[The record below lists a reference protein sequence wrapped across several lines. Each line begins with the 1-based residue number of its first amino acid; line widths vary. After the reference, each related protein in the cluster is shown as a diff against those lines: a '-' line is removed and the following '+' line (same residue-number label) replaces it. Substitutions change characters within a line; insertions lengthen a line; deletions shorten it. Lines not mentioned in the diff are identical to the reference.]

1 MRFCKIY
8 SVEERGKEMKKGLN
22 KNEMEFCRLKVE
34 GKTDLQAAKG
44 AGYSEQYGKNLLKKE
59 YIQKEIKKL
68 LEEKR
73 KEEIADDT
81 DILQFLTSV
90 MKGDAYKE
98 KNDAVMKDR
107 MRAAELL
114 GKRQNVFEQTD
125 SKNDV
130 VIIVD
135 DIVNKGK
142 C

>member
-1 MRFCKIY
+1 
-8 SVEERGKEMKKGLN
+8 MKKSLS
-22 KNEMEFCRLKVE
+22 KYEIVFCRLKVE
-34 GKTDLQAAKG
+34 GKTDLQAAKE
-44 AGYSEQYGKNLLKKE
+44 AGYVEEYGKNLLKKE
-59 YIQKEIKKL
+59 YIQNEIKRL
-68 LEEKR
+68 QEEKK
-73 KEEIADDT
+73 KEEIANDT

-98 KNDAVMKDR
+98 KNDGVMKDR

>member
-1 MRFCKIY
+1 
-8 SVEERGKEMKKGLN
+8 MKKSLS
-22 KNEMEFCRLKVE
+22 KNEIVFCRLKVE
-34 GKTDLQAAKG
+34 GKTDLQAAKE
-44 AGYSEQYGKNLLKKE
+44 AGYVEEYGKNLLKKE
-59 YIQKEIKKL
+59 YIQNEIKRL
-68 LEEKR
+68 QEEKK
-73 KEEIADDT
+73 KEEIANDT

-98 KNDAVMKDR
+98 KNDGVMKDR

-125 SKNDV
+125 CKTDV

>member
-22 KNEMEFCRLKVE
+22 KNEIEFCRLKVE

-125 SKNDV
+125 SKNDL
-130 VIIVD
+130 VIIVE

>member
-22 KNEMEFCRLKVE
+22 KNEIEFCRLKVE

>member
-1 MRFCKIY
+1 
-8 SVEERGKEMKKGLN
+8 MKKSLS
-22 KNEMEFCRLKVE
+22 KNEIVFCRLKVE
-34 GKTDLQAAKG
+34 GKTDLQAAKE
-44 AGYSEQYGKNLLKKE
+44 AGYVEEYGKNLLKKE
-59 YIQKEIKKL
+59 YIQNEIKRL
-68 LEEKR
+68 QEEQK
-73 KEEIADDT
+73 KEEIANDT

-98 KNDAVMKDR
+98 KNDGVMKDR

>member
-1 MRFCKIY
+1 M
-8 SVEERGKEMKKGLN
+8 
-22 KNEMEFCRLKVE
+22 
-34 GKTDLQAAKG
+34 
-44 AGYSEQYGKNLLKKE
+44 LKKE
-59 YIQKEIKKL
+59 YIQNEIKRL
-68 LEEKR
+68 QEEKK
-73 KEEIADDT
+73 KEEIANDT

-98 KNDAVMKDR
+98 KNDGVMKDR

-135 DIVNKGK
+135 DIVNKGNGRK
-142 C
+142 KGKKIKFSFQD

>member
-1 MRFCKIY
+1 
-8 SVEERGKEMKKGLN
+8 MKKSLS
-22 KNEMEFCRLKVE
+22 KNEIVFCRLKVE
-34 GKTDLQAAKG
+34 GKTDLQAAKE
-44 AGYSEQYGKNLLKKE
+44 AGYVEEYGKNLLKKE
-59 YIQKEIKKL
+59 YIQNEIKRL
-68 LEEKR
+68 QEEKK
-73 KEEIADDT
+73 KEEIANDT
-81 DILQFLTSV
+81 DILQFLSSV

-98 KNDAVMKDR
+98 KNDGVMKDR

>member
-1 MRFCKIY
+1 
-8 SVEERGKEMKKGLN
+8 MKKSLS
-22 KNEMEFCRLKVE
+22 KNEIVFCRLKVE
-34 GKTDLQAAKG
+34 GKTDLQAAKE
-44 AGYSEQYGKNLLKKE
+44 AGYVEEYGKNLLKKE
-59 YIQKEIKKL
+59 YIQNEIKRL
-68 LEEKR
+68 QEEKK
-73 KEEIADDT
+73 KEEIANDT

-98 KNDAVMKDR
+98 KNDGVMKDR

-125 SKNDV
+125 SKNDG

>member
-22 KNEMEFCRLKVE
+22 KNEIEFCRLKVE

-114 GKRQNVFEQTD
+114 GL
-125 SKNDV
+125 SKQ
-130 VIIVD
+130 IV
-135 DIVNKGK
+135 KMM
-142 C
+142 

>member
-1 MRFCKIY
+1 
-8 SVEERGKEMKKGLN
+8 MKKSLS
-22 KNEMEFCRLKVE
+22 KNEIVFCRLKVE
-34 GKTDLQAAKG
+34 GKTDLQAAKE
-44 AGYSEQYGKNLLKKE
+44 AGYVEEYGKNLLKKE
-59 YIQKEIKKL
+59 YIQNEIKRL
-68 LEEKR
+68 QEEKK
-73 KEEIADDT
+73 KEEIANDT

-98 KNDAVMKDR
+98 KNDGVMKDR

>member
-1 MRFCKIY
+1 
-8 SVEERGKEMKKGLN
+8 MKKSLS
-22 KNEMEFCRLKVE
+22 KNEIVFCRLKVE
-34 GKTDLQAAKG
+34 GKTDLQAAKE
-44 AGYSEQYGKNLLKKE
+44 AGYVEEYGKNLLKKE
-59 YIQKEIKKL
+59 YIQNEIKRL
-68 LEEKR
+68 QEEKK
-73 KEEIADDT
+73 KEEIANDT

-98 KNDAVMKDR
+98 KNDGVMKDR
-107 MRAAELL
+107 MSAAELL
-114 GKRQNVFEQTD
+114 RKRQNVFEQTD

>member
-1 MRFCKIY
+1 
-8 SVEERGKEMKKGLN
+8 MKKSLS
-22 KNEMEFCRLKVE
+22 KNEIVFCRLKVE
-34 GKTDLQAAKG
+34 GKTDLQAAKE
-44 AGYSEQYGKNLLKKE
+44 AGYVEEYGKNLLKKE
-59 YIQKEIKKL
+59 YIQNEIKRL
-68 LEEKR
+68 QEEKK
-73 KEEIADDT
+73 KEEIANDT
-81 DILQFLTSV
+81 DILQFLT
-90 MKGDAYKE
+90 YKE
-98 KNDAVMKDR
+98 KNDGVMKDR

>member
-1 MRFCKIY
+1 MRFYKIY
-8 SVEERGKEMKKGLN
+8 SVEERRKSMKKGLS
-22 KNEMEFCRLKVE
+22 KNEIVFCRLKAE
-34 GKTDLQAAKG
+34 GKTDLQAAEG
-44 AGYSEQYGKNLLKKE
+44 AGYVEEYGKNLLKKE
-59 YIQKEIKKL
+59 YIQKEMKRL

-73 KEEIADDT
+73 KEEIANDT

-98 KNDAVMKDR
+98 KSDAAIKDR
-107 MRAAELL
+107 MKAAELL
-114 GKRQNVFEQTD
+114 GKRQNVFEQIEN
-125 SKNDV
+125 KNDV

>member
-1 MRFCKIY
+1 
-8 SVEERGKEMKKGLN
+8 MKKSLS
-22 KNEMEFCRLKVE
+22 KNEIVFCRLKVE
-34 GKTDLQAAKG
+34 GKTDLQAAKE
-44 AGYSEQYGKNLLKKE
+44 AGYVEEYGKNLLKKE
-59 YIQKEIKKL
+59 YIQNEIKRL
-68 LEEKR
+68 QEEKK
-73 KEEIADDT
+73 KEEIANDT

-98 KNDAVMKDR
+98 KNDGVMKDR

-114 GKRQNVFEQTD
+114 GKRQKVFEQTD

>member
-1 MRFCKIY
+1 
-8 SVEERGKEMKKGLN
+8 MKKSLS
-22 KNEMEFCRLKVE
+22 KNEIVFCRLKVE
-34 GKTDLQAAKG
+34 GKTDLQAAKE
-44 AGYSEQYGKNLLKKE
+44 AGYVEEYGKNLLKKE
-59 YIQKEIKKL
+59 YIQNEIKRL
-68 LEEKR
+68 QEEKK
-73 KEEIADDT
+73 KEEIAN
-81 DILQFLTSV
+81 
-90 MKGDAYKE
+90 YKE
-98 KNDAVMKDR
+98 KNDGVMKDR

>member
-1 MRFCKIY
+1 
-8 SVEERGKEMKKGLN
+8 
-22 KNEMEFCRLKVE
+22 
-34 GKTDLQAAKG
+34 
-44 AGYSEQYGKNLLKKE
+44 
-59 YIQKEIKKL
+59 
-68 LEEKR
+68 
-73 KEEIADDT
+73 
-81 DILQFLTSV
+81 
-90 MKGDAYKE
+90 
-98 KNDAVMKDR
+98 MKDR

>member
-1 MRFCKIY
+1 
-8 SVEERGKEMKKGLN
+8 MKKSLS
-22 KNEMEFCRLKVE
+22 KNEIVFCRLKVE
-34 GKTDLQAAKG
+34 GKTDLQAAKE
-44 AGYSEQYGKNLLKKE
+44 AGYVEEYGKNLLKKE
-59 YIQKEIKKL
+59 YIQNEIKRL
-68 LEEKR
+68 QEEKK
-73 KEEIADDT
+73 KEEIANDT

-90 MKGDAYKE
+90 MKGDDYKE
-98 KNDAVMKDR
+98 KNDGVMKDR

>member
-1 MRFCKIY
+1 
-8 SVEERGKEMKKGLN
+8 MKKSLS
-22 KNEMEFCRLKVE
+22 KNEIVFCRLKVE
-34 GKTDLQAAKG
+34 GKTDLQAANE
-44 AGYSEQYGKNLLKKE
+44 AGYVEEYGKNLLKKE
-59 YIQKEIKKL
+59 YIQNEIKRL
-68 LEEKR
+68 QEEKK
-73 KEEIADDT
+73 KEEIANDT

-98 KNDAVMKDR
+98 KNDGVMKDR

>member
-1 MRFCKIY
+1 
-8 SVEERGKEMKKGLN
+8 MKKSLS
-22 KNEMEFCRLKVE
+22 KNEIVFCRLKVE
-34 GKTDLQAAKG
+34 GKTDLQAAKE
-44 AGYSEQYGKNLLKKE
+44 AGYVEEYGKNLLKKE
-59 YIQKEIKKL
+59 YIQNEIKIL
-68 LEEKR
+68 QEEKK
-73 KEEIADDT
+73 KEEIANDT

-98 KNDAVMKDR
+98 KNDGVMKDR

>member
-1 MRFCKIY
+1 
-8 SVEERGKEMKKGLN
+8 MKKGLN

>member
-1 MRFCKIY
+1 LRFCKIY

-22 KNEMEFCRLKVE
+22 KNEIEFCRLKVE

>member
-1 MRFCKIY
+1 
-8 SVEERGKEMKKGLN
+8 MKKSLS
-22 KNEMEFCRLKVE
+22 KNEIVFCRLKVE
-34 GKTDLQAAKG
+34 GKTDLQAAKE
-44 AGYSEQYGKNLLKKE
+44 AGYVEEYGKNLLKKE
-59 YIQKEIKKL
+59 YIQNEIKRL
-68 LEEKR
+68 QEEKK
-73 KEEIADDT
+73 KEEIANDT

-98 KNDAVMKDR
+98 KNDGVMKDR

-114 GKRQNVFEQTD
+114 GKRQSVFEQTD

>member
-1 MRFCKIY
+1 
-8 SVEERGKEMKKGLN
+8 MKKSLS
-22 KNEMEFCRLKVE
+22 KNEIVFCRLKVE
-34 GKTDLQAAKG
+34 GKTELQAAKEE
-44 AGYSEQYGKNLLKKE
+44 GYVEEYVKNLLKKE
-59 YIQKEIKKL
+59 YIQNEIKRL
-68 LEEKR
+68 QEEKK
-73 KEEIADDT
+73 KEEIANDT

-98 KNDAVMKDR
+98 KNDGVMKDR

>member
-22 KNEMEFCRLKVE
+22 KNEIEFCRLKVE

-44 AGYSEQYGKNLLKKE
+44 AGYSEQYGKNLIKKE

-114 GKRQNVFEQTD
+114 GKRQNVFEQKN
-125 SKNDV
+125 SNNDV

>member
-1 MRFCKIY
+1 M
-8 SVEERGKEMKKGLN
+8 S
-22 KNEMEFCRLKVE
+22 KNEIVFCRLKVE
-34 GKTDLQAAKG
+34 GKTDLQAAKE
-44 AGYSEQYGKNLLKKE
+44 AGYVEEYGKNLLKKE
-59 YIQKEIKKL
+59 YIQNEIKRL
-68 LEEKR
+68 QEEKK
-73 KEEIADDT
+73 KEEIANDT

-98 KNDAVMKDR
+98 KNDGVMKDR

>member
-1 MRFCKIY
+1 
-8 SVEERGKEMKKGLN
+8 MKKSLS
-22 KNEMEFCRLKVE
+22 KNEIVFCRLKVE
-34 GKTDLQAAKG
+34 GKTDLQAAKE
-44 AGYSEQYGKNLLKKE
+44 AGQVEEYGKNLLKKE
-59 YIQKEIKKL
+59 YIQNEIKRL
-68 LEEKR
+68 QEEKK
-73 KEEIADDT
+73 KEEIANDT

-98 KNDAVMKDR
+98 KNDGVMKDR

>member
-1 MRFCKIY
+1 
-8 SVEERGKEMKKGLN
+8 MKKGLN
-22 KNEMEFCRLKVE
+22 KNEIEFCRLKVE

>member
-1 MRFCKIY
+1 
-8 SVEERGKEMKKGLN
+8 MKKSLS
-22 KNEMEFCRLKVE
+22 KNEIVFCRLKVE
-34 GKTDLQAAKG
+34 GKTDLQAAKE
-44 AGYSEQYGKNLLKKE
+44 AGYVEEYGKNLLKKE
-59 YIQKEIKKL
+59 YIQNEIKRL
-68 LEEKR
+68 QEEKK
-73 KEEIADDT
+73 KEEIANDT

-98 KNDAVMKDR
+98 KNDGVMKDR

-125 SKNDV
+125 SKNYV